1 MRKKQKLTTL
11 EALQLQTNTAI
22 GFITSA
28 IDSLKTISVS
38 IADEQEKNTE
48 EILKLQSTNNAL
60 SDLKSGNDRVIST
73 FEKLLQ

>member
-11 EALQLQTNTAI
+11 ETLQLQTNTAI
-22 GFITSA
+22 RFITSA

-38 IADEQEKNTE
+38 IADEQEKNNE
-48 EILKLQSTNNAL
+48 EIVKLQATNNAL
-60 SDLKSGNDRVIST
+60 SDLKSDNDRVISN

>member
-11 EALQLQTNTAI
+11 ETLQLQTNTAI
-22 GFITSA
+22 RFITSA

-38 IADEQEKNTE
+38 IADEQEKNNE
-48 EILKLQSTNNAL
+48 EIVKLQATNNAL
-60 SDLKSGNDRVIST
+60 SDLKGDNDRVISN